1 MARGRARRPDARHVT
16 RPETGAGDT
25 QRVHQEV
32 AEVTLPPPTRQL
44 LRTNSAGETP
54 PPTPPPPPPPPPRA
68 GGLRG
73 KTAGGPSSP
82 ATPTPHARATAVQ
95 AKVAVPGWRWRLS
108 RRFESS
114 EVVGF

>member
-16 RPETGAGDT
+16 RPETGAG
-25 QRVHQEV
+25 
-32 AEVTLPPPTRQL
+32 
-44 LRTNSAGETP
+44 GTP
-54 PPTPPPPPPPPPRA
+54 RGQKKEGGGGSPPPPGR
-68 GGLRG
+68 GGLRRTSG
-73 KTAGGPSSP
+73 AGTPPP

-114 EVVGF
+114 EVVGFLSFITSRVRMDIL

>member
-25 QRVHQEV
+25 QPGHQNQ
-32 AEVTLPPPTRQL
+32 AE
-44 LRTNSAGETP
+44 G
-54 PPTPPPPPPPPPRA
+54 TPPPPPPPPPPTQPPPPPRRRE
-68 GGLRG
+68 LRG
-73 KTAGGPSSP
+73 TTWAGPPPP

>member
-25 QRVHQEV
+25 PRGPPKE
-32 AEVTLPPPTRQL
+32 ARGTLPPR
-44 LRTNSAGETP
+44 P
-54 PPTPPPPPPPPPRA
+54 P
-68 GGLRG
+68 
-73 KTAGGPSSP
+73 GPNPLGARWAASSPP

-114 EVVGF
+114 EVVGFLSFITSRVRMDI

>member
-25 QRVHQEV
+25 PRVHQAV
-32 AEVTLPPPTRQL
+32 AE
-44 LRTNSAGETP
+44 
-54 PPTPPPPPPPPPRA
+54 PTPPPPTRE
-68 GGLRG
+68 LRR
-73 KTAGGPSSP
+73 TTPAGPSSP

-114 EVVGF
+114 EVVYFLSFMTSIVRMNIL